1 MADDTTTTSSSPTHI
16 SKKHIKKQQTTH
28 PLLFH
33 SLNVFNLPPEILGA
47 LVSHNIVEDDGES
60 ETTINKEIT
69 ESTLA
74 QGGIIGISTAGCATC
89 GGLVFDSVDEQREHY
104 RTDFH
109 RFNAKRKLFDPNV
122 EPVAEEEFEEMLEEM
137 TKSSSDTESTNSKAS
152 SQSSY
157 DAVEALF
164 KRHQPSTENDEF
176 ERTIHQDNSP
186 YLWFSAP
193 PVLREEI
200 HLGIFKQ
207 IFPDPRHGDPIQY
220 LKSAQ
225 IDGGGGDKES
235 KRIWTMLMLSGGY
248 FAGLVCALDPKKTG
262 KDSGMEP
269 IVHKRVQRYTVRR
282 KQGGAQSA
290 HDQAKGGAKSAGAD
304 LRRFNE
310 AKLQGEVRELLE
322 NWKDWI
328 EKSDLVFVSAPGANK
343 NIIYGYE
350 GAVLRRA
357 DPRIRSFPFSTK
369 RPAFKELKRSFNKLT
384 TVKVSELNA
393 ESLKKLLSSRDPAE
407 ELASKLESLAKIT
420 TVPAKSKKPEPPQE
434 PKKPEQTEEVR
445 KFIELIRKGKLDLM
459 MGHMEKCAI
468 SPTIS
473 FETEEFKH
481 TPTLLH
487 VASSAGQPEI
497 VAFFLEKHAADPT
510 ITSTTLKTPYDVALD
525 KETRNA
531 FRRYMAEH
539 PDQWDW
545 KMAHVPKGG
554 GSSKSK
560 QKDVEPPTSNQP
572 PPKTTA
578 IGQTLNKA
586 ISELVDT
593 NLTPEM
599 QARIDRERRARAAEA
614 RMAKLANRGSS
625 SSAAA
630 ASASA
635 SSAGSSNKGLVC
647 EMCKTSLV
655 GKVPFARMQ
664 WQYCSTECVVKH
676 RALVG

>member
-1 MADDTTTTSSSPTHI
+1 MADDTETSTHI
-16 SKKHIKKQQTTH
+16 PKKTTKKQPPTH
-28 PLLFH
+28 PLLSH
-33 SLNVFNLPPEILGA
+33 PLNVFNLPPEILGA
-47 LVSHNIVEDDGES
+47 LVSYNTVEDADKS
-60 ETTINKEIT
+60 ETTISKEIT
-69 ESTLA
+69 ESKLA
-74 QGGIIGISTAGCATC
+74 LSGLIGISTAGCATC
-89 GGLVFDSVDEQREHY
+89 GGLVFESVDEQREHY

-109 RFNAKRKLFDPNV
+109 RFNAKRKLYDPNV
-122 EPVAEEEFEEMLEEM
+122 EPVNEEEFEEMLEEM
-137 TKSSSDTESTNSKAS
+137 TKSSSDTESTKSNAS

-164 KRHQPSTENDEF
+164 KKHQPSIENDEF
-176 ERTIHQDNSP
+176 VRTTHQENSP

-207 IFPDPRHGDPIQY
+207 IFPDHRHSDPIQY

-225 IDGGGGDKES
+225 IDGGEGDGES
-235 KRIWTMLMLSGGY
+235 KRTWTMLMLSGGY
-248 FAGLVCALDPKKTG
+248 FAGLVCVLNPKKTG

-269 IVHKRVQRYTVRR
+269 IVHKRFQRYTVRR
-282 KQGGAQSA
+282 KQGGAQSV

-304 LRRFNE
+304 IRRYNE
-310 AKLQGEVRELLE
+310 AKLQEEIRELLE

-328 EKSDLVFVSAPGANK
+328 EKSELIFVSAPSVNK

-350 GAVLRRA
+350 RAVLRRG

-369 RPAFKELKRSFNKLT
+369 RPAYKELKRCFSKLV
-384 TVKVSELNA
+384 TVKVSELDA
-393 ESLKKLLSSRDPAE
+393 ESLKKFLSANDPAE
-407 ELASKLESLAKIT
+407 ELASKMESLVRAT
-420 TVPAKSKKPEPPQE
+420 AKSKKPTPPQE
-434 PKKPEQTEEVR
+434 PKKPEQTEEV
-445 KFIELIRKGKLDLM
+445 KKLIELIRKGKLDLM
-459 MGHMEKCAI
+459 VGHMEKCAI
-468 SPTIS
+468 SPTIR

-487 VASSAGQPEI
+487 VASLAAQPEI
-497 VAFFLEKHAADPT
+497 VSYFLEKHSADPT
-510 ITSTTLKTPYDVALD
+510 ITSTTLKTPYDVAPD

-531 FRRYMAEH
+531 FRRYMAENL
-539 PDQWDW
+539 DQWDW
-545 KMAHVPKGG
+545 KIAHVPKGG
-554 GSSKSK
+554 GVSKNK
-560 QKDVEPPTSNQP
+560 QKDVEPLPSNQP

-586 ISELVDT
+586 ISELDI

-599 QARIDRERRARAAEA
+599 QARIEREKRARAAEA
-614 RMAKLANRGSS
+614 RLAKLANRGS
-625 SSAAA
+625 
-630 ASASA
+630 
-635 SSAGSSNKGLVC
+635 KPVC

-664 WQYCSTECVVKH
+664 WQYCSTDCVVKH